1 MTYLPNIVSLTLL
14 DNDLLQSVYL
24 NTESN
29 LENISLEKNKFLM
42 DVDFGKQPKL
52 KNIGLGGQIESLGG
66 ELPELE
72 TLDVSNTK
80 LNTININGAVKLR
93 NLVASNTEI
102 RSLDA
107 SSYTSLEVLNL
118 SNCKNFGKD
127 QTNSLLIPNS
137 QILKD
142 IDLTNT
148 STQSEELGNILSDLN
163 SYSSENDL
171 VKKFRYKGTSR
182 RPYSSDNSIKSL
194 ESIGWDI
201 EPKEPPQE
209 KFTQIEV
216 EEKPEI
222 TRQDLFEKN
231 EINLLFKDKKRKC
244 VCWWY

>member
-107 SSYTSLEVLNL
+107 SSYTHLLKFLICQTVKILE
-118 SNCKNFGKD
+118 K
-127 QTNSLLIPNS
+127 
-137 QILKD
+137 
-142 IDLTNT
+142 
-148 STQSEELGNILSDLN
+148 
-163 SYSSENDL
+163 
-171 VKKFRYKGTSR
+171 
-182 RPYSSDNSIKSL
+182 IKR
-194 ESIGWDI
+194 I
-201 EPKEPPQE
+201 
-209 KFTQIEV
+209 V
-216 EEKPEI
+216 
-222 TRQDLFEKN
+222 
-231 EINLLFKDKKRKC
+231 
-244 VCWWY
+244 Y